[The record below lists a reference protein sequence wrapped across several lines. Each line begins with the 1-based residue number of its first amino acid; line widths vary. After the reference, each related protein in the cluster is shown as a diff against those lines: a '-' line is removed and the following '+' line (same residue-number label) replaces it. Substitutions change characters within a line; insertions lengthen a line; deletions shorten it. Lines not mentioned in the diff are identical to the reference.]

1 MRRVTLHKTLP
12 MRVMVLDHE
21 MGVIQPQDYK
31 ITYTLNALINPGAK
45 NPLLEGQKA
54 QNKSFSKINMLI
66 EQILDNSILAT
77 ADNTDTKMLEK
88 YSNNFIILPDLTETT
103 FIAALHCKF
112 NHIINEG
119 SAVNK
124 VTLNETTEDVTY
136 TYVIDNFDESTWI
149 DLPNTDEWL
158 TDLSCW
164 ENSWW
169 FRPDISTFDR
179 ICEDQAE
186 KDAWAIVKEE
196 EGVDK
201 ANQEALTMIDDLYE
215 DVFNENPEKLSGE
228 IVDLTEFKDAK
239 VKKQNS
245 WKPRLV

>member
-1 MRRVTLHKTLP
+1 

-31 ITYTLNALINPGAK
+31 ITYTLNTLINPGAK

-103 FIAALHCKF
+103 LIAALHCKF

-119 SAVNK
+119 SAVNQ
-124 VTLNETTEDVTY
+124 VTLNETTENVTY
-136 TYVIDNFDESTWI
+136 TYLIDNFDESTWL
-149 DLPNTDEWL
+149 DLPDTNEWL
-158 TDLSCW
+158 TELSCW
-164 ENSWW
+164 ESSWW
-169 FRPDISTFDR
+169 FRHDISTFDR

-186 KDAWAIVKEE
+186 LDAWKIVKEE
-196 EGVDK
+196 EEVDAK
-201 ANQEALTMIDDLYE
+201 NQEALTMIDDVYE
-215 DVFNENPEKLSGE
+215 TMFDEHPEKLSGE

-239 VKKQNS
+239 IKKQKG